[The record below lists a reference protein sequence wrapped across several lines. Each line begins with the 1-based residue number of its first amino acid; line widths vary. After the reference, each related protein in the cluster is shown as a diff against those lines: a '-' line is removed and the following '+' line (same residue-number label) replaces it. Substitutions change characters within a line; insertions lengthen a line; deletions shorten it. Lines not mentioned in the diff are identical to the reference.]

1 MKIKQSVA
9 NELMN
14 AMAKTIC
21 CAYANVEDDA
31 TQEALGEFGK
41 DFIEDLTREQF
52 ENFCDSVGIDEVAE
66 GV

>member
-9 NELMN
+9 NELMD

-21 CAYANVEDDA
+21 CAYANEEDDA
-31 TQEALGEFGK
+31 TQEMLESNGAEF
-41 DFIEDLTREQF
+41 ITQLTREMF
-52 ENFCDSVGIDEVAE
+52 LNFCEDVGIHSVAE

>member
-1 MKIKQSVA
+1 MRIKQSIA

-21 CAYANVEDDA
+21 CAYTNVEDDA

-41 DFIEDLTREQF
+41 ALIEDLTREQF
-52 ENFCDSVGIDEVAE
+52 ENFCENVGIDVVIE
-66 GV
+66 GE

>member
-9 NELMN
+9 NELMD

-41 DFIEDLTREQF
+41 NFIEDLTREQF
-52 ENFCDSVGIDEVAE
+52 ENFCDSVGIDKVVE